1 MKIIFLDIDGV
12 LNSMNGLFLRG
23 GQSRMDLYTEHMQ
36 VLRWILDRT
45 DARIVVSSTWRLGRS
60 VEDLKQLFYNYG
72 LQSRFII
79 DKTPYLSG
87 EQRGVEIKQWLDEN
101 GEAHE
106 VESFVVIDDD
116 DDMDVVRDNFVQT
129 NHDYGLT
136 YVEAHTVLGVLNG
149 KEHNEREFLRIAREN
164 EAYGTVIH
172 KRDEVVK

>member
-12 LNSMNGLFLRG
+12 LNSMNGLYLRG

-45 DARIVVSSTWRLGRS
+45 DARIVVSSTWRMGRT
-60 VEDLKQLFYNYG
+60 VEELKQLFYNYG

-87 EQRGVEIKQWLDEN
+87 QERGDEIGEWLQMTS
-101 GEAHE
+101 HE
-106 VESFVVIDDD
+106 IESYVIIDDD
-116 DDMDVVRDNFVQT
+116 ADMNIYTPALVQT
-129 NHDYGLT
+129 NGDYGLT
-136 YVEAHTVLGVLNG
+136 YVEAHEVLGVLNG

-164 EAYGTVIH
+164 EAYGTVVL